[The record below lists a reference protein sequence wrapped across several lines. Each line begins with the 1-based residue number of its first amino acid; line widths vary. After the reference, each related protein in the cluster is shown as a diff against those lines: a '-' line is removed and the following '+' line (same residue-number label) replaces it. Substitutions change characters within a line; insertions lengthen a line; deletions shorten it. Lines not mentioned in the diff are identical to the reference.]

1 MSDQLRDERA
11 FGASALAIQ
20 LGDITRVA
28 ADAIVPYPKFSF
40 EEVIHRNPDVIIDMG
55 HSGMETEAQKRTV
68 YQLWRQYSFLRAVER
83 DAVFPVSADYFI
95 TPGPRIGQAV
105 RDIRKMI
112 WSSRSDSLRGGN
124 RR

>member
-1 MSDQLRDERA
+1 MITGE
-11 FGASALAIQ
+11 LAN
-20 LGDITRVA
+20 DPVA
-28 ADAIVPYPKFSF
+28 AEATETGVLLAAKGTGRGIVDA
-40 EEVIHRNPDVIIDMG
+40 VIIDMG